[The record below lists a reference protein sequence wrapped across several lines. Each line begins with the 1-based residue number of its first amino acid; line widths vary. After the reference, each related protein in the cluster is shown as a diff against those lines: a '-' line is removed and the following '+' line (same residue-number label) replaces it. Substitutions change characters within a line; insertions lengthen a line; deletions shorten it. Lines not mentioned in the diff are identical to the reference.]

1 MMTHFKYL
9 FFASMLVFFSC
20 QGERV
25 LCELDL
31 TSNAIE
37 IEGEV
42 VLQPEVGKD
51 YFLDL
56 TTDKNFFYVLYK
68 NEKGNGMLTVYDDD
82 FTSRQTQ
89 CLFEKLPASM
99 NAYPHFTH
107 EVAQDVLHVISD
119 QSHIRQLQSDGGK
132 IQSKALDVHLPS
144 NGVDYNVVSSDECWI
159 STTQRMWRSPFFSLI
174 DESYNWFAPDSAI
187 TQIYPNE
194 VPLVAHLSVNKKQ
207 EKAVA
212 AYRFIDFLSFYNFN
226 GNLDC
231 SVKIRSKIPS
241 AEIQINEPN
250 TVKYFI
256 DLYGTD
262 QSVYCLYSGS
272 NNLDVPARIIQFD
285 WNGKH
290 IRTYLLDRP
299 VYSFAV
305 NETKHLLVA
314 ISNNKGNKQQEIVK
328 YILK

>member
-107 EVAQDVLHVISD
+107 EVAQDVLA
-119 QSHIRQLQSDGGK
+119 QYLK
-132 IQSKALDVHLPS
+132 
-144 NGVDYNVVSSDECWI
+144 
-159 STTQRMWRSPFFSLI
+159 
-174 DESYNWFAPDSAI
+174 
-187 TQIYPNE
+187 
-194 VPLVAHLSVNKKQ
+194 
-207 EKAVA
+207 
-212 AYRFIDFLSFYNFN
+212 
-226 GNLDC
+226 
-231 SVKIRSKIPS
+231 SVK
-241 AEIQINEPN
+241 
-250 TVKYFI
+250 
-256 DLYGTD
+256 
-262 QSVYCLYSGS
+262 
-272 NNLDVPARIIQFD
+272 
-285 WNGKH
+285 
-290 IRTYLLDRP
+290 
-299 VYSFAV
+299 
-305 NETKHLLVA
+305 
-314 ISNNKGNKQQEIVK
+314 
-328 YILK
+328 